1 MKGVNPVGVMTVVT
15 LCSVVMA
22 VPSVGK
28 VTKQFGQVL
37 AAFDGSVESRMQGL
51 RDT

>member
-15 LCSVVMA
+15 LCSVVMV

-28 VTKQFGQVL
+28 EAKQFGEVL
-37 AAFDGSVESRMQGL
+37 AAFDGSVGSRMQGL
-51 RDT
+51 RDS